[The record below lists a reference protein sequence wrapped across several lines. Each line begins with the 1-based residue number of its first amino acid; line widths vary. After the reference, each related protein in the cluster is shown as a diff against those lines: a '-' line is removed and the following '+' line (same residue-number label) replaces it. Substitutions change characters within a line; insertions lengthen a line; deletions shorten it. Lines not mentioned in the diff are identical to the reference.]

1 MNNLKHSWKEILQI
15 TGGVLLILITIIFLL
30 MYKGE
35 VSNIDLNLPLEEQA
49 KLSGKDISEF
59 VPKPT
64 NTPSLEEIA
73 QESSVT
79 LEDLMP
85 VPSNVPPLEE
95 TIKN

>member
-49 KLSGKDISEF
+49 KFSEI